1 MSTIHRLISGC
12 AILAAA
18 SCAHAALSD
27 EIQVYDDTVNA
38 PGEFGLE
45 THINTT
51 LRGRGT
57 PDWAGEITPHHGTRV
72 TAEFSYGLTE
82 TLEAGLYLPSNID
95 AQGNYDFA
103 GPKLRL
109 KWVPG
114 RAPEGGWFYGLNFEI
129 ENLSRRF
136 EQSAKGIELRPIL
149 GYRGREWFFATN
161 PVLEYSLDKGYR
173 YGGFDFLPSVK
184 VTRKIAEG
192 MAAGIEAYA
201 EVGKLGNW
209 LPSSEQQRTLYVVM
223 DIERGDWAFNIGI
236 GHGLNAQTDS
246 WTLKGIV
253 EFPFR

>member
-1 MSTIHRLISGC
+1 MATFTRLIFGC
-12 AILAAA
+12 VILAALG
-18 SCAHAALSD
+18 SAHAALYD

-51 LRGRGT
+51 PRGRKT
-57 PDWAGEITPHHGTRV
+57 PDWPGEITPHHGTRV

-114 RAPEGGWFYGLNFEI
+114 RAPEGGWFYGLNFEF
-129 ENLSRRF
+129 EKLSRRF
-136 EQSAKGIELRPIL
+136 EESSTGIELRPIL
-149 GYRGREWFFATN
+149 GYRGRDWFFATN

-173 YGGFDFLPSVK
+173 GGGFDFAPSVK
-184 VTRKIAEG
+184 VTRKVG
-192 MAAGIEAYA
+192 DRVAAGIEAYS
-201 EVGKLGNW
+201 ELGRLAHW
-209 LPSSEQQRTLYVVM
+209 SPSAAQQHTLYLVT
-223 DIERGDWAFNIGI
+223 DIERGDWAFNFGI
-236 GHGLNAQTDS
+236 GRGLNAQTDR
-246 WTLKGIV
+246 WTLKGII